1 MKFDEF
7 NNIEVPEEVD
17 VFIKNGVKKAE
28 KVKQKRGIKK
38 CVVAAATLVLC
49 CGILVNDNTCFR
61 FRRNETMCISCKRR
75 SSKVKYRKAYNCRS
89 YSVNFIK

>member
-28 KVKQKRGIKK
+28 KVKQKRRIKK
-38 CVVAAATLVLC
+38 VC
-49 CGILVNDNTCFR
+49 
-61 FRRNETMCISCKRR
+61 
-75 SSKVKYRKAYNCRS
+75 SSSSDIGVMLW
-89 YSVNFIK
+89 NFG

>member
-28 KVKQKRGIKK
+28 KVKQKKNKK
-38 CVVAAATLVLC
+38 VC
-49 CGILVNDNTCFR
+49 
-61 FRRNETMCISCKRR
+61 
-75 SSKVKYRKAYNCRS
+75 SSSSDIGVMLW
-89 YSVNFIK
+89 NFG

>member
-1 MKFDEF
+1 MKFNEF

-28 KVKQKRGIKK
+28 KVKRKRGIKK

-49 CGILVNDNTCFR
+49 CGILVNDNTWALVDSITSKM
-61 FRRNETMCISCKRR
+61 ECISGQIRTNLK
-75 SSKVKYRKAYNCRS
+75 N
-89 YSVNFIK
+89 IKWELSRVHLIKM